1 MSALKIF
8 AGILAALMFVL
19 SAVSGLGF
27 ADGIVV
33 TSGDIG
39 STSTR
44 SDLMSSSVSDTS
56 ISSDISVSSDE
67 SKPEMNS
74 IIDEETGLMFTLLDD
89 GTYSVGCPQENR
101 DKLTGELVVP
111 SEYNGTKVTEIEY
124 HGFAECPNITSIKI
138 SDGVTNISNGAF
150 SGCLNLKEIF
160 IPQSVENIF
169 LNPCLVFCYSNKLE
183 NIYVDENNNRLC
195 SIDGALFLKNDTSDR
210 VSLLCYPAGKK
221 GENYVVPDNVSKIF
235 SNAFCECDNLKGIT
249 FSEELVEVE
258 EYAVDHCNNLETIN
272 VPVCNVIIS
281 DFAISDCSSL
291 KEIIVDKDNPNYCS
305 VDGIVFLKDMTRLF
319 KYPDAKTDE
328 EYTIPDCV
336 TSVFGIK
343 NDFIKKVTVPEGIK
357 VIEGDGRGYSFDGA
371 NLEKIILPNSLK
383 ELHCVG
389 TKNKHAQ
396 ICYNGTLSE
405 WNSLILDSSHYYE
418 TYYSDFTVIC
428 LDGTIESKDDSGS
441 ETTSG
446 NTSNSTSSNESVPIT
461 SNPITSEPSS
471 SGIDDSNTSEPI
483 NNESTSSE
491 DGETSNPTSY
501 DSTNGDVS
509 QNVDTEEYVPKA
521 EIKTPNGALVEAVL
535 TETELEQYK
544 NGADVRVVV
553 EASDVE
559 NSVSNFDKQLAE
571 KTLGA
576 LGYIRG
582 KYFDL
587 RLFKIINSGNK
598 TQVEETNAP
607 ITLSLEIPE
616 TLRTAGREYYMLR
629 IHGGEATVLRDYDD
643 SIDTITIRTDRFSV
657 YVLAYSDSAANVGN
671 SQSGVKNPYTGKDSY
686 VGIYLRIGIVSF
698 VVFIILFLFTG
709 KNGMTEEQKD
719 RKFAKLIVWG
729 KGGGRVRSV
738 VALAAIF
745 VLLGFYYGVGMRT
758 TEK

>member
-745 VLLGFYYGVGMRT
+745 VLLSFYYGVGMRT